1 MLKDLK
7 LENILIK
14 NKGNND
20 YIVKLTDY
28 GVSKQVTGTICKTHT
43 GTPQTMAPEI
53 LEGKAEYDN
62 KCDLW
67 SIGIIIYQLL
77 FNEYPYKGVMEIALL
92 NEIKKNGQKF
102 FKKSED
108 NNLNQLIRRLL
119 IKDSKERMTWEE
131 YFDHP
136 FFTDKKY
143 EAFEASEASESSTK
157 NISNKSKIGRASCR
171 ERV

>member
-1 MLKDLK
+1 MELCDNNLEYLLRIKKGFKPNEIYKIMTQLNNTFRIMVKNEIVHRDLK

-28 GVSKQVTGTICKTHT
+28 GVSKQIAGTICKTHA
-43 GTPQTMAPEI
+43 GTRQTMAPEI
-53 LEGKAEYDN
+53 LEELPQYDN

-67 SIGIIIYQLL
+67 SIGIIIYRLL
-77 FNEYPYKGVMEIALL
+77 FNEYPYKGLMEIALL

-108 NNLNQLIRRLL
+108 NNLNQLISRLL
-119 IKDSKERMTWEE
+119 IKD
-131 YFDHP
+131 
-136 FFTDKKY
+136 
-143 EAFEASEASESSTK
+143 
-157 NISNKSKIGRASCR
+157 N
-171 ERV
+171 